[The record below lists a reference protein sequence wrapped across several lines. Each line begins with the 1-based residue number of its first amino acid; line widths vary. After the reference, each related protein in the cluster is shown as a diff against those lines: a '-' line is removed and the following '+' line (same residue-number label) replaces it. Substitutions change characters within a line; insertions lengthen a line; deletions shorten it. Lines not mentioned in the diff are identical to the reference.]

1 MATPTARRSLE
12 TRENS
17 HHHSAPLGRDRAGG
31 FPDDDN
37 PAGWQKAGALDA
49 TAVFVSGEWWRLV
62 TALFLHA
69 DASHVT
75 SNALGGLLVFTA
87 TLSTLGWLR
96 GWVLV
101 GLASIVGNLAVAA
114 VNFPQPYVSV
124 GASTA
129 IFAGVGLLTGRAV
142 RIAWRSSHPYRWR
155 AMFVPLA
162 AGLTVLALHGA
173 GGQRVDVGAHL
184 TGFLAGVFFG
194 FAAGIPRKLANE
206 NSKTR

>member
-1 MATPTARRSLE
+1 
-12 TRENS
+12 
-17 HHHSAPLGRDRAGG
+17 
-31 FPDDDN
+31 
-37 PAGWQKAGALDA
+37 
-49 TAVFVSGEWWRLV
+49 V

-75 SNALGGLLVFTA
+75 SNALGGLLVFSA
-87 TLSTLGWLR
+87 TLSTFGWLR
-96 GWVLV
+96 GWTL
-101 GLASIVGNLAVAA
+101 LAIASVVGNLAVAA
-114 VNFPQPYVSV
+114 VNFPQPYISV

-142 RIAWRSSHPYRWR
+142 RVAWRSSHPYRWR

-184 TGFLAGVFFG
+184 TGFLAGVVFG
-194 FAAGIPRKLANE
+194 FVAGIPRTPAPK
-206 NSKTR
+206 